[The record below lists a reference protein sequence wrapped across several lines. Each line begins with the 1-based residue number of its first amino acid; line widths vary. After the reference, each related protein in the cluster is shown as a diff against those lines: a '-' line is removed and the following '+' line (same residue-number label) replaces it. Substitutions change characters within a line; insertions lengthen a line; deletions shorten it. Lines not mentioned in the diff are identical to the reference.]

1 VSVDR
6 LAGTTVRT
14 VINGETVAENT
25 VDRMLFP
32 PAELVSVHSRVMT
45 LERGD
50 LISTGTPGA
59 GVIEAGDTVRAEV
72 DGVGVLTADV
82 VGGE

>member
-1 VSVDR
+1 
-6 LAGTTVRT
+6 
-14 VINGETVAENT
+14 
-25 VDRMLFP
+25 
-32 PAELVSVHSRVMT
+32 MT

-72 DGVGVLTADV
+72 DGVGALSADV